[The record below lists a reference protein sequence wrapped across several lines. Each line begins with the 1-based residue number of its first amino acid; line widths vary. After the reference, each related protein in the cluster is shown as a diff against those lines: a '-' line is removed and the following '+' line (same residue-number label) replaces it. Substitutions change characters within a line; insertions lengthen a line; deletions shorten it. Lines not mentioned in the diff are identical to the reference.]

1 MTRAGVE
8 MATAAGLALLLA
20 PLTGGY
26 LRGPVEAKG
35 VLAVAYLA
43 VFGSC
48 LAYTAHGYLAR
59 TWNPVRLGT
68 YAYLN
73 PVIAV
78 LLGIAVLGERFTARE
93 GLGMLVI
100 LAGVALVQFRSAGR

>member
-1 MTRAGVE
+1 
-8 MATAAGLALLLA
+8 MATAACLALVVA
-20 PLTGGY
+20 PLTGGF
-26 LRGPVEAKG
+26 LRGIVHPREL
-35 VLAVAYLA
+35 LAVLYLA

-48 LAYTAHGYLAR
+48 VAYTAHGYLAR

-78 LLGIAVLGERFTARE
+78 LLGVALLGEDFSLRMA
-93 GLGMLVI
+93 GGMLVI
-100 LAGVALVQFRSAGR
+100 LLGVALVQLRSAGR